1 VAGCEGKTVANPAI
15 PKVAHTKKRIQ
26 GLLNRKQR
34 MDNDMVDTTHFMV
47 AFVEMPEREIMKD
60 MHDPYSITV
69 YTVN

>member
-1 VAGCEGKTVANPAI
+1 
-15 PKVAHTKKRIQ
+15 
-26 GLLNRKQR
+26 